1 MTKFEILDLF
11 VKNGALSEKEI
22 LTIYGENDIESCTF
36 QREETFLVAP
46 ISDENHIR
54 AWKNKLESVYEENTK
69 IELLTANGK
78 ILKSIIKKFNSGNK
92 ETIVGFLLKAK
103 DRKLKIFEKQE
114 LNSLID
120 VMKELREPGG
130 CPWDREQNHKSLR
143 IYFIQE
149 VYEVIDAIDKN
160 DMKNLCEELGDVLFQ
175 VIFHARLAEERGEF
189 SIKEVVEEVTR
200 KMKKR
205 HPFVFKRKGDPEEF
219 VNEISWEKRKRKE
232 KNRKYLLSG
241 IPKCLPSLLLACI
254 IQKKVSS
261 AGIHTLSNCSWRNTG
276 HPVKTGNDAGDESV
290 GAFLFEQVRVLREK
304 GVHPELSLHQFCV
317 EFMERFSS
325 FEDDLQRKQKS
336 IDLMSPE
343 TLEQAWMEFNRKE
356 M

>member
-78 ILKSIIKKFNSGNK
+78 ILKSIIKKFNSENK

-103 DRKLKIFEKQE
+103 DRNQKIFGKQE

-120 VMKELREPGG
+120 VMKGLREPGG
-130 CPWDREQNHKSLR
+130 CPWDRQQNHKSLR
-143 IYFIQE
+143 TYFIQE

-175 VIFHARLAEERGEF
+175 VIFHARLAEERGDF

-205 HPFVFKRKGDPEEF
+205 HPFVFKRKENPEKF

-261 AGIHTLSNCSWRNTG
+261 AGIHTLSNRSWRNAG

-290 GAFLFEQVRVLREK
+290 GAFLFEQVRVLQEK
-304 GVHPELSLHQFCV
+304 GVNPELSLHQFCV

>member
-22 LTIYGENDIESCTF
+22 LTIYGENDFKSCTS
-36 QREETFLVAP
+36 QREESFLVAP

-54 AWKNKLESVYEENTK
+54 AWENKLESVYEENTK

-78 ILKSIIKKFNSGNK
+78 ILKSIIKKFNSENK
-92 ETIVGFLLKAK
+92 ETIVGFFLKAK
-103 DRKLKIFEKQE
+103 DRRLKIFEKQE

-120 VMKELREPGG
+120 VMKILREPGG

-143 IYFIQE
+143 TYFIQE
-149 VYEVIDAIDKN
+149 VYEVIDAIEKN

-175 VIFHARLAEERGEF
+175 IIFHARLAEERGDF
-189 SIKEVVEEVTR
+189 SIKEVVEEVAR

-205 HPFVFKRKGDPEEF
+205 HPFVFKRKGNPEEF
-219 VNEISWEKRKRKE
+219 INEISWEKRKRKE

-261 AGIHTLSNCSWRNTG
+261 AGIHTLSNRSWRNTG
-276 HPVKTGNDAGDESV
+276 HPVKTGNDVGDESV
-290 GAFLFEQVRVLREK
+290 GVFLFEQVRVLLEK
-304 GVHPELSLHQFCV
+304 GINPELSLHQFCV

-336 IDLMSPE
+336 IDVMSPE
-343 TLEQAWMEFNRKE
+343 TLEQAWMEFNQKE